1 MTQPD
6 IVIATRPVVE
16 AFETLHIAY
25 YIGGSV
31 ASSAYGMAR
40 ATMDVDMVAAI
51 EQQHVGALVQQLE
64 ATYYIDRDMI
74 LDAINRQS
82 SFNLIHLETMLKVD
96 IFVLKNE
103 SYHLTTLQ
111 RRRKDTLDEQDPTE
125 FYFASAEDIILSK
138 LDWYRMSGGVS
149 ERQWNDVLG
158 VLKVQKQLLDI
169 TYLEHWAAKLQLT
182 DLLQR
187 AFDEADI
194 QLTKSTFS

>member
-1 MTQPD
+1 MTLPD
-6 IVIATRPVVE
+6 IVVAIKPVVK
-16 AFETLHIAY
+16 AFEALHIAY

-31 ASSAYGMAR
+31 ASSACGIAR

-51 EQQHVGALVQQLE
+51 KPQHIGALVQRLE
-64 ATYYIDRDMI
+64 AAYYIDADMI

-82 SFNLIHLETMLKVD
+82 CFNLIHLETMLKVD
-96 IFVLKNE
+96 VFVLKNE
-103 SYHLTTLQ
+103 PYHHIMLQ
-111 RRRKDTLDEQDPTE
+111 RRRKDTLDENQDPTE

-149 ERQWNDVLG
+149 DRQWNDVLG

-169 TYLEHWAAKLQLT
+169 AYLEHWAAKLQLA

-187 AFDEADI
+187 AFDEAGME
-194 QLTKSTFS
+194 SH